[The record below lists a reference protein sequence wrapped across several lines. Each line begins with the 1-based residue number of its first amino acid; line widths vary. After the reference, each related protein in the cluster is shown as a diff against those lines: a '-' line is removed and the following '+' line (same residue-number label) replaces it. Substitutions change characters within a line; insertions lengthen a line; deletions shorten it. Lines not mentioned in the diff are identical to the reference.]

1 MVNRQQNVV
10 NMQQNVFYIS
20 VFCLRTQQLRVN
32 YIEISFLYAELMDGR
47 GAYLTCQIFQD
58 DVLNTS

>member
-32 YIEISFLYAELMDGR
+32 HIEISCLYAELMDGR
-47 GAYLTCQIFQD
+47 GASLVKFSQMMF
-58 DVLNTS
+58 

>member
-32 YIEISFLYAELMDGR
+32 YIEISFLYAELMDER
-47 GAYLTCQIFQD
+47 GAYLYPCEGHLSNFPR
-58 DVLNTS
+58 